1 MTFVLLTL
9 QRRPPIDARKGK
21 QNIVSVLQALIHLAK
36 ELEDLSLEFL
46 PNYFIFSCKPNFT
59 DLNLNFIIMGL

>member
-21 QNIVSVLQALIHLAK
+21 QNIVSVLQALIHLGK

-46 PNYFIFSCKPNFT
+46 PNYFIFHVSQIS
-59 DLNLNFIIMGL
+59 LI